1 MAEEDGGVLCFLF
14 CVLFQVQM
22 RRICLQDFKI
32 IGDVVRLVDGYFGG
46 VFVLGVP
53 REECNVPIAL
63 LNLD

>member
-46 VFVLGVP
+46 VFV
-53 REECNVPIAL
+53 
-63 LNLD
+63 